1 MILPLITLE
10 EHYASSKVV
19 DSHYSE
25 FPPHMVSKLKF
36 LGDERIQDMDK
47 GDVSLQVI
55 SHGPLIAS
63 PFTCLKVN
71 DELAAAISKNSKRLA
86 GFAMLPMQDPKAAAR
101 ELACCVKELS
111 FVGALVD
118 NHLDG
123 QFYDDERFWP
133 VLEKAQDLDV
143 PIYLHPTFATDSA
156 LEHFQGKYDREI
168 GVVLSAYCW
177 GWHTETGLHILRLYY
192 SGSLTSIRV

>member
-1 MILPLITLE
+1 MLPLITLE

-19 DSHYSE
+19 DSYYSE
-25 FPPHMVSKLKF
+25 FPRHMVSKLKS

-47 GDVSLQVI
+47 GDVSHQVI

-63 PFTCLKVN
+63 PSTCLETN
-71 DELAAAISKNSKRLA
+71 DELAVAISKNSKRLA
-86 GFAMLPMQDPKAAAR
+86 GFAMLPMQDPKTAAR
-101 ELACCVKELS
+101 ELARCVKELG

-123 QFYDDERFWP
+123 QFYDDDRFWP
-133 VLEKAQDLDV
+133 VFEKAQDLDV

-156 LEHFQGKYDREI
+156 LEHFQGNYDREI
-168 GVVLSAYCW
+168 GAALSAY
-177 GWHTETGLHILRLYY
+177 G
-192 SGSLTSIRV
+192 

>member
-1 MILPLITLE
+1 MLPLITLE

-19 DSHYSE
+19 GIHYSE
-25 FPPHMVSKLKF
+25 FPQHMVSKLKS

-63 PFTCLKVN
+63 PSACLEAN

-101 ELACCVKELS
+101 ELDRCVKELG
-111 FVGALVD
+111 FVGTLVD

-123 QFYDDERFWP
+123 QFYDDERF
-133 VLEKAQDLDV
+133 
-143 PIYLHPTFATDSA
+143 
-156 LEHFQGKYDREI
+156 
-168 GVVLSAYCW
+168 
-177 GWHTETGLHILRLYY
+177 
-192 SGSLTSIRV
+192 

>member
-1 MILPLITLE
+1 VL
-10 EHYASSKVV
+10 
-19 DSHYSE
+19 
-25 FPPHMVSKLKF
+25 SKLKS

-63 PFTCLKVN
+63 SSACLGAN
-71 DELAAAISKNSKRLA
+71 DELAVAISKNSKRLA
-86 GFAMLPMQDPKAAAR
+86 RFAMLLMQDPKAAAR
-101 ELACCVKELS
+101 ELARCVKELG

-133 VLEKAQDLDV
+133 VFEKAQDLDV
-143 PIYLHPTFATDSA
+143 PIYLHPTFATASA
-156 LEHFQGKYDREI
+156 LEHF
-168 GVVLSAYCW
+168 
-177 GWHTETGLHILRLYY
+177 
-192 SGSLTSIRV
+192 